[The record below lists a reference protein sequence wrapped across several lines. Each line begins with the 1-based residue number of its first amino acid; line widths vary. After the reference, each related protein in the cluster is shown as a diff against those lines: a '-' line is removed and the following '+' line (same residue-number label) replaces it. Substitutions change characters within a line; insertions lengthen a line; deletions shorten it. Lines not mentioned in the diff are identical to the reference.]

1 VTDERDWLSTAA
13 TLARHVARAAHRHD
27 GRAAWMGTTQ
37 AADEE
42 TGDLE
47 FTFATIG
54 PELYGGTSGIALFLA
69 EAATRLDD
77 RELRDRAEE
86 GMRHAIARAGTPPPE
101 SRLGFYSGAVGIAYA
116 AARVGRLL
124 LRDEF
129 LDDARRLVAD
139 LPFDERNGALPLDI
153 IDGAAGAAPALL
165 ALARWLQMPALAQD
179 ARRLGERLLA
189 TATPHDPQA
198 WSWADPDAGD
208 DAPHLTG
215 FAHGAAGIGWA
226 MLALHR
232 ATRDDRFLEGAERA
246 FRYED
251 SLFRVRHANWPDL
264 REATS
269 PDEEVPC
276 GVAWCHGAP
285 GIGLSRAR
293 AMAAS
298 PRRSHHDDTV
308 IALGTTM
315 RALALLDADAE
326 GDGSLCHGRA
336 GMVEIALELSTA
348 LADEAEAA
356 PSAAAALASAAAA
369 AARYSSDPDRWPVG
383 VARGTNPSLMLGL
396 AGIGYSYL
404 RLADPTLASVLE
416 PGRGAA

>member
-1 VTDERDWLSTAA
+1 
-13 TLARHVARAAHRHD
+13 
-27 GRAAWMGTTQ
+27 MGTTQ

-47 FTFATIG
+47 FTYATLG

-77 RELRDRAEE
+77 RELRERAEE
-86 GMRHAIARAGTPPPE
+86 GMRQAIARALARPQESPA

-116 AARVGRLL
+116 AARVARLIAC
-124 LRDEF
+124 DEF

-139 LPFDERNGALPLDI
+139 LPVDDTTLPLDI

-165 ALARWLQMPALAQD
+165 VLGPWLAMPSLSMD

-189 TATPHDPQA
+189 TAAPHGATDGVAPDA
-198 WSWADPDAGD
+198 PDASGWSWADPGAGD

-215 FAHGAAGIGWA
+215 FAHGAAGIGWSL
-226 MLALHR
+226 LALHR
-232 ATRDDRFLEGAERA
+232 ATHDVRFLEGAERA
-246 FRYED
+246 FRYEN
-251 SLFRVRHANWPDL
+251 SLFRVRYANWPDL
-264 REATS
+264 REAAS

-293 AMAAS
+293 AMVAS
-298 PRRSHHDDTV
+298 ARRSHRADAA
-308 IALGTTM
+308 IALGTTL
-315 RALALLDADAE
+315 RALALLDADGD

-336 GMVEIALELSTA
+336 GMVEIALEL
-348 LADEAEAA
+348 
-356 PSAAAALASAAAA
+356 ASALEDDTAAA
-369 AARYSSDPDRWPVG
+369 AARGAAFASAAGAAARYADDPDRWPVG

-404 RLADPTLASVLE
+404 RLADPALASVLE
-416 PGRGAA
+416 PGGGA